1 MDANGWTVAD
11 VARVAEVTPSAV
23 SQWLG
28 NGKSTHRIASISTA
42 VRLQNATGY
51 SALWIAEG
59 EGEKRLNILMAQEP
73 AKPWPLPIVDEQR
86 YLNLPISQQ
95 FAAQAAML
103 QKIEEAESQLG
114 KASQTPLAAPQS
126 TFLTGT

>member
-59 EGEKRLNILMAQEP
+59 EGEKRLNILVAREP
-73 AKPWPLPIVDEQR
+73 AKPWPLPIVDEER
-86 YLNLPISQQ
+86 YRSLPASQQ

-103 QKIEEAESQLG
+103 QKIEEAEAELG
-114 KASQTPLAAPQS
+114 KHDPAHHAALQS
-126 TFLTGT
+126 TLLTGT